1 MNSFF
6 QATVPQLLILSSNVG
21 PGAFAALLDTGTVL
35 CWGHHDLGGHLSDE
49 TRELLVQQRL
59 HRLVASNGAFV
70 ALGETD
76 LVSWGNH
83 FGGG

>member
-6 QATVPQLLILSSNVG
+6 QATVPQLLFLS
-21 PGAFAALLDTGTVL
+21 GAFAALLDTGTVL
-35 CWGHHDLGGHLSDE
+35 CWGHRDLGGHLSDE

-59 HRLVASNGAFV
+59 HRLVASNGAFAV
-70 ALGETD
+70 LGETD

-83 FGGG
+83 FGGEWA